1 MTQSSTQMFNGRT
14 LSKSTLHERLRT
26 IDTIIVIA
34 IISGQKLQR
43 DISSLN
49 KFVSFITCFYFQLFF
64 PVISLVE
71 R

>member
-1 MTQSSTQMFNGRT
+1 MF
-14 LSKSTLHERLRT
+14 LHESLKT
-26 IDTIIVIA
+26 IDTIIIIA

-43 DISSLN
+43 VISSLN

-71 R
+71 RNLLLMYLLTAYNR

>member
-1 MTQSSTQMFNGRT
+1 MF
-14 LSKSTLHERLRT
+14 LHESLKT
-26 IDTIIVIA
+26 IDTIIIIA

-71 R
+71 RNLLLMYLLTAYNR

>member
-1 MTQSSTQMFNGRT
+1 MF
-14 LSKSTLHERLRT
+14 LHESLKT
-26 IDTIIVIA
+26 IDTIIIIA

-49 KFVSFITCFYFQLFF
+49 KFVSFISCFYFQLFF

-71 R
+71 RNLLLMYLLTAYNR